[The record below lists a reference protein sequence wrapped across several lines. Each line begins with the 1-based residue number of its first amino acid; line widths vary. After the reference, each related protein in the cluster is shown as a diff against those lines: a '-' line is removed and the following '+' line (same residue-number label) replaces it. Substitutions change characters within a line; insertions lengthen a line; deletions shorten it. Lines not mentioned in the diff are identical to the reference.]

1 MEYLMQAINF
11 ILHLDK
17 YLTIIISHFGLWI
30 YGILFFVIFLET
42 GLVVMP
48 FLPGDLLLFAT
59 GTFAVIG
66 QLQLS
71 WLIFLLFLVAFFSDT
86 VNYWIGYSLGHR
98 LYRTN
103 LKLIKKE
110 HLLRTQKFYE
120 NHGGKAIFLARFIP
134 IIRTFAP
141 FIAGVGIMTYGRFI
155 MFN

>member
-1 MEYLMQAINF
+1 M
-11 ILHLDK
+11 
-17 YLTIIISHFGLWI
+17 
-30 YGILFFVIFLET
+30 
-42 GLVVMP
+42 VMP

-59 GTFAVIG
+59 GTFAAIG

-98 LYRTN
+98 VYQSNR
-103 LKLIKKE
+103 KLIKKE
-110 HLLRTQKFYE
+110 YLLRTQKFYE

-134 IIRTFAP
+134 IIRTFAL